1 MINLQFLKYTAK
13 HNEIGDFR
21 SFFALLLLP
30 FYPHNS
36 PKNENF
42 KKMKRA
48 PRDNITSHMCTKNHM
63 LVILFLRYGAWQMY
77 LLFFILGYFLAFYPL
92 TCSKKQKFQKNWK
105 RHLEIS
111 SFCTSPPKL
120 MVICYTVSEI

>member
-48 PRDNITSHMCTKNHM
+48 PGDITSHMCTKNHM
-63 LVILFLRYGAWQMY
+63 LVILFLRYGTWQMY

-111 SFCTSPPKL
+111 SFCTSAPKL